1 MILSTHKGLVN
12 KQTENNELALK
23 ETEFQ
28 ALKLANGVINQTEY
42 DAAID
47 AIKDATRIK
56 NDAAQLVRDEA
67 KKGADIINLENQRIL
82 DEENYTTDYALQTER
97 ERIRYEAELAA
108 ANKSGADTTLITAK
122 HALAKERDEENLQA
136 SKLQHWVLHLVLSDI
151 LGRES
156 AAEVNATLA
165 QALLILIKV
174 LQLV

>member
-1 MILSTHKGLVN
+1 MILSTHKKVN

-67 KKGADIINLENQRIL
+67 KKRC
-82 DEENYTTDYALQTER
+82 
-97 ERIRYEAELAA
+97 
-108 ANKSGADTTLITAK
+108 
-122 HALAKERDEENLQA
+122 
-136 SKLQHWVLHLVLSDI
+136 
-151 LGRES
+151 
-156 AAEVNATLA
+156 
-165 QALLILIKV
+165 
-174 LQLV
+174 